1 MRIAII
7 VNMVAPYTTP
17 LFAGLAERD
26 DCELLVVSET
36 PMERDR
42 RWRPETDLP
51 FQHVLLDSWTVDL
64 SRLSVGTGFKTR
76 FDTYM
81 YVPKRPL
88 APLRSFS
95 PDVVV
100 AGGSGIWSSPAN
112 IAALAARR
120 RRDWAVAPWWGSFS
134 REQPTLPRRLA
145 EPWVRTFMRSADAW
159 LVYGTRHV
167 SDVVALGADP
177 KRTVIAPITALAPEP
192 PIEPHP
198 PAAGETL
205 RYLFVGRLIERK
217 GIDVLLEAFRRVDG
231 GELAIVGD
239 GPLREAV
246 EAAASQDPRIRL
258 LGHRDGEALADA
270 YRDAHVL
277 MVPSLYEPWGLV
289 VHEGLAHGLPV
300 IATDEVGASDDL
312 IESGTNGYV
321 VPAGSVEAL
330 AEAMQAVAKWTSEQW
345 EQAAE
350 ASDVTL
356 ASCSIERGVEGFIR
370 GCSLAVEHRRGRK
383 SSDFVE
389 TDTSSITGV
398 TQ

>member
-64 SRLSVGTGFKTR
+64 SRLAVGTGFKTR

-81 YVPKRPL
+81 YMPKRPL

-167 SDVVALGADP
+167 RDVVALGADP

-192 PIEPHP
+192 PTEPHP

-321 VPAGSVEAL
+321 VPAGSAGAL

-350 ASDVTL
+350 RSDVTL

-370 GCSLAVEHRRGRK
+370 GCSLAVDHRRGRK